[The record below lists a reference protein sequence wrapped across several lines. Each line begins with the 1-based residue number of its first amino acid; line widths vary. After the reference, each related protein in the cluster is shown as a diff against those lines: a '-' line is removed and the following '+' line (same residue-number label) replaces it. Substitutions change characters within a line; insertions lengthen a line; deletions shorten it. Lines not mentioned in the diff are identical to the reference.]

1 VGKPTCPKQPA
12 GVKGAQD
19 TTTKQG
25 QLTKAAANRAKG
37 MANSVEANERHRHR
51 REPSTAHL
59 AAPRVLSKSP

>member
-1 VGKPTCPKQPA
+1 M
-12 GVKGAQD
+12 KGAQD

-51 REPSTAHL
+51 REPPTAHL